1 MKIGSVAHFTK
12 IHDNL
17 MAKGKYDDLVTIGDD
32 PKIAYQEKEINA
44 LMEEKRILNEL
55 LTKQDHMIET
65 LVKKLKELT

>member
-17 MAKGKYDDLVTIGDD
+17 MAKGKYDDLVT
-32 PKIAYQEKEINA
+32 
-44 LMEEKRILNEL
+44 RILNEL